1 MEEAEVVTGA
11 LTGKMTLAEPAA
23 EVIVSAD
30 EVAAGVAGEADS
42 GREADSSITISPG
55 DPGDSG

>member
-1 MEEAEVVTGA
+1 MTGA
-11 LTGKMTLAEPAA
+11 LTGNITLAEPAA
-23 EVIVSAD
+23 EVIVRAD